1 MTKYDKIAPV
11 DLRRVTTYPL
21 SQRRN
26 KVRVADFARVCGPQG
41 TVGDF
46 IDGLPHILA
55 GEDFRAVVQAVV
67 TAVRTAKPVVWGMGA
82 HVIKCGLNP
91 WLIEL
96 MQRGVIS
103 ALAMNGAGPIHDF
116 EIALVG
122 ETSEDVASGLVDGTF
137 GMVSETGQW
146 MAAALERDE
155 VRAGQMGMGEALGRQ
170 LVELQPPYLSSSVLA
185 TAFQL
190 GIPVTVHVAL
200 GTDIIHMRDNQAGAL
215 LGQASF
221 TDFRLFSALVARL
234 SGGGVYLNIGSAVI
248 LPEVFLKAFTIAQNM
263 GADLKEFV
271 TVNLD
276 MQQHYRPRQN
286 VVGRP
291 AEVGGRGYAL
301 TGQHELLIP
310 LLSWAVLARLGEQDG
325 EQYEEQ

>member
-1 MTKYDKIAPV
+1 MYDTITPV
-11 DLRRVTTYPL
+11 DLSQVSTYPL
-21 SQRRN
+21 AQRKN
-26 KVRVADFARVCGPQG
+26 KVRVADFAKVCEPNG

-46 IDGLPHILA
+46 LDSLPPILA
-55 GEDFRAVVQAVV
+55 GQDFPAVVQAVL
-67 TAVRTAKPVVWGMGA
+67 TAFQTGKPVLWGMGA
-82 HVIKCGLNP
+82 HVIKCGLSP
-91 WLIEL
+91 WIIEL

-103 ALAMNGAGPIHDF
+103 AVAMNGAGPIHDF
-116 EIALVG
+116 EIALIG

-137 GMVSETGQW
+137 GMVTETGHW
-146 MAAALERDE
+146 MNLALDREEIRT
-155 VRAGQMGMGEALGRQ
+155 GQMGMGEALGRQ
-170 LVELQPPYLSSSVLA
+170 LVEMQPPYVAHSVLA
-185 TAFQL
+185 NAYQL

-200 GTDIIHMRDNQAGAL
+200 GTDIIHMRENHAGAL
-215 LGQASF
+215 LGQASL
-221 TDFRLFSALVARL
+221 TDFRLFTALVSRL
-234 SGGGVYLNIGSAVI
+234 SQGGVYLNIGSAVI
-248 LPEVFLKAFTIAQNM
+248 LPEVFLKALTIAQNL

-310 LLSWAVLARLGEQDG
+310 LLAWAVLERLTGQTDSG
-325 EQYEEQ
+325 VS